1 MAFPEAENTP
11 NNGFWLT
18 RDNLFFSDLS
28 TVLGD
33 L

>member
-1 MAFPEAENTP
+1 MALPEAENTQ
-11 NNGFWLT
+11 NNGFGL
-18 RDNLFFSDLS
+18 RQDNLFFFDLS